1 MTAFASGGFACD
13 TTYVIVI
20 LCIGMFC
27 NGAFSAGMFSSHLD
41 LAPNFAGTLMGIRNT
56 FAGGATGFAVP
67 MVIGALLELDYL
79 DMFTQ
84 WKIVFALAAG
94 IYLLGNFCYVVMIS
108 AEVQPWNFGPED
120 HNGISKTHYSKEAET
135 VKGRRNLNV
144 N

>member
-1 MTAFASGGFACD
+1 MTLLTSSSFYALVCFVMGHFLQVCFPA
-13 TTYVIVI
+13 IWI
-20 LCIGMFC
+20 LHPILP
-27 NGAFSAGMFSSHLD
+27 AK
-41 LAPNFAGTLMGIRNT
+41 MGIGNT
-56 FAGGATGFAVP
+56 FAGGSTGFAVP
-67 MVIGALLELDYL
+67 LFIGALLELDYL
-79 DMFTQ
+79 DTFTQ